1 MQKNVTHYCLLWK
14 IKKIIISLIKWS
26 YVIGDVRPYHTALRA
41 IHLVLL
47 GKLKSEAFLWCLKR
61 FYAPRREAKGIYS
74 NNDANFV
81 ILQLNFN

>member
-47 GKLKSEAFLWCLKR
+47 GKLKSEAFL
-61 FYAPRREAKGIYS
+61 
-74 NNDANFV
+74 
-81 ILQLNFN
+81 